1 MPKNLTHKKAAMR
14 RERFAREYAIDQ
26 NGTRAAIAA
35 GYKKKS
41 AGVTGSQLLKNPK
54 VQELIAKFAQ
64 KTADKLE
71 ITADRVLQEIAK
83 LAFVDPRKF
92 FREDCSAIPINE
104 LDDQTAAA
112 LSGIEIFEEFDGR
125 GEKREIIGYTKK
137 FKFAD
142 KGENLERLGNYLQLF
157 KNRIE
162 ISTSDPLEELLKE
175 FRTRHAN
182 AAS

>member
-1 MPKNLTHKKAAMR
+1 MR

-41 AGVTGSQLLKNPK
+41 AGVTASRLLKNAK
-54 VQELIAKFAQ
+54 VEELIAKYAG
-64 KTADKLE
+64 KTAAKLE

-83 LAFVDPRKF
+83 LAFGDCRKF
-92 FREDCSAIPINE
+92 FRADDSAIPINE
-104 LDDQTAAA
+104 LDDQTAAT
-112 LSGIEIFEEFDGR
+112 LTGIEIFEEFEGR
-125 GEKREIIGYTKK
+125 GNKRKKVGYTKK

-182 AAS
+182 ATS